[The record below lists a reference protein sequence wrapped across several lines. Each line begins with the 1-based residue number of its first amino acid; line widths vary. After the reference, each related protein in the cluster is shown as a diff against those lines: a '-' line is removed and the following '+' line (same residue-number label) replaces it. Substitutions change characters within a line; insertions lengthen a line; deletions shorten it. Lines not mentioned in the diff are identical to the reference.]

1 MIPLGEVVIGWV
13 RQQEYDRDY
22 RPNIYKITLSGIK
35 KSLEKGTHQPTM
47 ENTYK
52 FFLFLDDYS
61 LTLDQFEAMELPP
74 GQRNAMD
81 DLHSVVEWNRMK
93 QALQGTYAGDG
104 QSFLVGNFWI
114 RLESAKAHREWME
127 TL

>member
-1 MIPLGEVVIGWV
+1 MITQDRVFIGWV
-13 RQQEYDRDY
+13 RQQEYDREY
-22 RPNIYKITLSGIK
+22 RPNIYKTTLSSIK

-47 ENTYK
+47 ENSYK
-52 FFLFLDDYS
+52 FLLFLDDYS
-61 LTLDQFEAMELPP
+61 LTLDQFLGMELPP

-93 QALQGTYAGDG
+93 QALQGKYAGDG